1 MLNEAD
7 TRAKLIDPRLHLEG
21 WDEGRIVREYYFT
34 EGRIVLVGDGH
45 RRQEPKKADYLL
57 RYSDSFPIAT
67 LEAKDESHSP
77 GAGLQQAKEYAQTME
92 LRFAYSSNGHGIEEY
107 DFVTNVQRSLDRFPS
122 PDELWA
128 RLTAGRPT
136 SRAQAANPLLTPYHR
151 EIGGKTPR
159 YYQEIAINRVVE
171 AVLRDQKRI
180 LITMATGTGKTYV
193 AFQVAWKLVKP
204 GTIRRVL
211 FLADRNVLR
220 DQAYNTFAPFED
232 ARGLIEEGQAPKSRD
247 IYFSI
252 YQAMYSGEEGK
263 RLYQR
268 YPRGFFDLII
278 IDECHRSGFGTWNAI
293 LQHFDSALQLGMTAT
308 PKRDD
313 NVDTYEYFGEPVYTY
328 SLAQGIDDGFLAVYK
343 VHRVQTNV
351 DANGLPLG
359 DQVYT
364 TPDFERVIRL
374 PDRTETIAT
383 HLAHLL
389 RETGRMEK
397 TMVFCVDMEHAAEMT
412 RWLSNLNADLGI
424 ADYCVRI
431 VSEEGPVG
439 RRYLEQFQDKDR
451 PTPVIATTVDLLTT
465 GVDAP
470 SVRNVVFVKPIASQ
484 VVFKQIVGRGSR
496 LCEDT
501 DKYWFRVVDYT
512 GCTRLF
518 EDPEFD
524 GFPEAET
531 EEQIVAP
538 KEVEVLRDKPE
549 AREELK
555 PEKRPQ
561 KIRLEGITVTIAA
574 ETYLELDATGRRLTV
589 QEYVDYT
596 RSELLQVC
604 GDLFA
609 LQTAWTDRQKRG
621 ILLRRLQDKSI
632 LVEALAIL
640 LKKPDADGYD
650 LLAHLAFG
658 QKVHSRDERAKAL
671 RNLHQQFFAGFTP
684 EAREVLEALVEKY
697 RLGGI
702 TELDK
707 PEVFNVSPFDR
718 MGGIIGVAHRFG
730 GIEEL
735 TGVVGEL
742 QRRVYEA

>member
-7 TRAKLIDPRLHLEG
+7 TRAKLIDPKLHQAG
-21 WDEGRIVREYYFT
+21 WDEPRITREYYFT
-34 EGRIVLVGDGH
+34 EGRIVLVGSSH

-77 GAGLQQAKEYAQTME
+77 AAGLQQAREYAKTLG

-107 DFVTNVQRSLDRFPS
+107 DFITNVRRSLDRFPS

-128 RLTAGRPT
+128 RLTAGQPIPHP
-136 SRAQAANPLLTPYHR
+136 QATNPLLTPYHR
-151 EIGGKTPR
+151 EIGGKVPR
-159 YYQEIAINRVVE
+159 YYQEIAINRVIE
-171 AVLRDQKRI
+171 AVLQGRKRI

-193 AFQVAWKLVKP
+193 AFQIAWKLFKA

-211 FLADRNVLR
+211 FLADRDVLR
-220 DQAYNTFAPFED
+220 GQAYNTFAPFED
-232 ARGLIEEGQAPKSRD
+232 ARGLIEEGKAPKSRD

-268 YPRGFFDLII
+268 YPHNFFDLII
-278 IDECHRSGFGTWNAI
+278 IDECHRSGFGTWNTI
-293 LQHFDSALQLGMTAT
+293 LQHFDSAIQLGMTAT

-313 NVDTYEYFGEPVYTY
+313 NIDTYEYFGEPVYTY

-343 VHRVQTNV
+343 VHRVQTNL

-359 DQVYT
+359 DQLYT

-374 PDRTETIAT
+374 PDRTETIAR

-412 RWLSNLNADLGI
+412 RWLSNLSADLHI
-424 ADYCVRI
+424 PDYCVRI

-439 RRYLEQFQDKDR
+439 RRYLEEFQDKDK

-501 DKYWFRVVDYT
+501 DKYWFRIVDYT

-524 GFPEAET
+524 GFPET
-531 EEQIVAP
+531 EEEESIAP
-538 KEVEVLRDKPE
+538 PDRDRKVIREQPATEVEP
-549 AREELK
+549 
-555 PEKRPQ
+555 RPQ
-561 KIRLEGITVTIAA
+561 KIKLEGITVTIAA

-596 RSELLQVC
+596 CTELLKVC

-609 LQTAWTDRQKRG
+609 LQSTWTDRQKRG
-621 ILLRRLQDKSI
+621 LLLQRLRERSI

-671 RNLHQQFFAGFTP
+671 HNLHQQFFAGFTP
-684 EAREVLEALVEKY
+684 QAREVLEALVEKY

-707 PEVFNVSPFDR
+707 PEVFNVPPFDR
-718 MGGIIGVAHRFG
+718 MGNIIGVARRFG
-730 GIEEL
+730 GVEEL
-735 TGVVGEL
+735 VGAVGEL

>member
-7 TRAKLIDPRLHLEG
+7 TRAKLIDPKLHQAG
-21 WDEGRIVREYYFT
+21 WDEPRIAREYYFT
-34 EGRIVLVGDGH
+34 EGRIVLVGNSH

-77 GAGLQQAKEYAQTME
+77 AAGLQQAREYART
-92 LRFAYSSNGHGIEEY
+92 LGVRFAYSSNGHGIEEY
-107 DFVTNVQRSLDRFPS
+107 DFGTNVRRNLDRFPS

-128 RLTAGRPT
+128 RLTAGQPI
-136 SRAQAANPLLTPYHR
+136 SRAKATNPLLTPYHR
-151 EIGGKTPR
+151 EIGGKVPR
-159 YYQEIAINRVVE
+159 YYQEIAINRVIE
-171 AVLRDQKRI
+171 AVLRGQKRI

-193 AFQVAWKLVKP
+193 AFQIAWKLFKA

-211 FLADRNVLR
+211 FLADRDVLR
-220 DQAYNTFAPFED
+220 GQAYNTFAPFED
-232 ARGLIEEGQAPKSRD
+232 ARGLIEEGKAPKSRD

-252 YQAMYSGEEGK
+252 YQAMYSGEKGK

-268 YPRGFFDLII
+268 YPHNFFDLIV

-293 LQHFDSALQLGMTAT
+293 LQHFDSAIQLGMTST

-313 NVDTYEYFGEPVYTY
+313 NIDTYEYFREPVYTY

-343 VHRVQTNV
+343 VHRVQTNL

-359 DQVYT
+359 DQLYT

-374 PDRTETIAT
+374 PDRTATIAR

-412 RWLSNLNADLGI
+412 RWLSNLSADLRI
-424 ADYCVRI
+424 PDYCVRI

-439 RRYLEQFQDKDR
+439 RRYLEEFQDKDK

-501 DKYWFRVVDYT
+501 DKYWFPIVDYT

-524 GFPEAET
+524 GFPEAE
-531 EEQIVAP
+531 EEEPIVAP
-538 KEVEVLRDKPE
+538 PDKKVIREQPATE
-549 AREELK
+549 AE
-555 PEKRPQ
+555 PRPQ
-561 KIRLEGITVTIAA
+561 KIKLEGITVTIAA

-596 RSELLQVC
+596 RTELLKVC

-609 LQTAWTDRQKRG
+609 LQSTWTDRQKRG
-621 ILLRRLQDKSI
+621 LLLQRLRERSI
-632 LVEALAIL
+632 LVEALAVL

-658 QKVHSRDERAKAL
+658 QKVPSRDERAKAL
-671 RNLHQQFFAGFTP
+671 HNLHQQFFAGFTP
-684 EAREVLEALVEKY
+684 AAREVLEALVEKY

-707 PEVFNVSPFDR
+707 PEVFNVPPFDH
-718 MGGIIGVAHRFG
+718 MGNIIGVARRFG
-730 GIEEL
+730 GVEEL
-735 TGVVGEL
+735 VGAVGEL
-742 QRRVYEA
+742 GRRVYEV